1 MCYILRKPG
10 LEKPLFTT
18 FKEKPAMR
26 AMIGAMLQSLAWG
39 PPYWPEIA
47 VALATISCI
56 LWLIMRL
63 QRQKEKAE
71 KPAD

>member
-1 MCYILRKPG
+1 MCYIIKERSG
-10 LEKPLFTT
+10 EKLLLTGFEENLT
-18 FKEKPAMR
+18 MR
-26 AMIGAMLQSLAWG
+26 AMIGAILQSLAWG
-39 PPYWPEIA
+39 PPYWPEIG

-63 QRQKEKAE
+63 QRQKEKSE